1 VRELPAALAPL
12 GAYRQFILYKAVPS
26 ESRPGKTDKLPIDS
40 RDMRVKSAH
49 DHSIWLDA
57 RTAMQRASELGEP
70 YGIGFVFTEND
81 PFWVV
86 DIDGCLTPTGW
97 APHAQQVAQL
107 LSGCAM
113 EVSRSGIGMHLIGSG
128 KPPVHGC
135 KNEQLNMEF
144 YHTGRFI
151 ALTGISA
158 QGSAAADLSA
168 VLYTL
173 TQTYFPPDSSAGS
186 MGHWST
192 EWSVRCDA
200 GPDLTW
206 SGPPND
212 DELIQR
218 ALKSKSANSV
228 FGVKASFADLWLADP
243 SKLASVFPADRS
255 GDPWNASQADSA
267 LAQHLAFW
275 TGKDCGRIERLMWQ
289 SKLVRD
295 KWGRQDYLPRTILGV
310 VARQVDVLKTSGL
323 PAPPEATGEAVKQ
336 LDSSQYLTQE
346 AQESLFSGCFYIT
359 DQHKVLV
366 PGGMILKPDQFRVH
380 YGGRN
385 FTMSAGN
392 DRTSRDPWEAFTQSQ
407 ILSHP
412 KVNGSCFR
420 PDLPAAEVVH
430 RNGMS
435 FVNTYIPIDVPRVA
449 GDAGPFLDHI
459 ARLLPEELDQK
470 IILSYMAACVQYK
483 GRKFRWAPLL
493 QGVEGNGKTLLTHC
507 VAEAIGR
514 RYVHWPKASK
524 LAKEFNAWM
533 VGKILYAVED
543 IYVPGE
549 RREIIEE
556 LKPMIT
562 GDQLEIEAKGV
573 DQISSDI
580 CGNFMFNS
588 NHRDAIQKTKNDRR
602 FCVMFTAQQAFDD
615 LRRDGMTVEYFVP
628 LYNWLKSGG
637 YAVVAE
643 FLHTYQI
650 PAELNPAGDCQR
662 APFSSTTGEA
672 ISASVGGI
680 EQEIEEAISQGLP
693 GFCGGWV
700 SSHQLEKLLERLGR
714 VRGVTHLRRKEMLE
728 SIGYRWHPALKDGRV
743 NNLVLP
749 DHTKPRLYVHDSN
762 LAKQITDPAA
772 VAKEYERCN
781 TASAPYQ
788 SAFRA

>member
-1 VRELPAALAPL
+1 MRELPAALAPL
-12 GAYRQFILYKAVPS
+12 GAYKQFILYKAVPS
-26 ESRPGKTDKLPIDS
+26 ESRPGKTDKIPCTPEGRIP
-40 RDMRVKSAH
+40 VSAH
-49 DHSIWLDA
+49 NSDIWMDA
-57 RTAMQRASELGEP
+57 RTALKRALELGEP
-70 YGIGFVFTEND
+70 YGFGFVFTEND

-86 DIDGCLTPTGW
+86 DIDSCLTPTGW
-97 APHAQQVAQL
+97 APHAVQVAQL
-107 LSGCAM
+107 LSGCAL
-113 EVSRSGIGMHLIGSG
+113 EVSRSGTGMHLIGSG
-128 KPPVHGC
+128 KPPIHGC
-135 KNEQLNMEF
+135 KNEALDMEF
-144 YHTGRFI
+144 YHSGRFI

-158 QGSAAADLSA
+158 QGSAAADLSP

-173 TQTYFPPDSSAGS
+173 TNTYFPADANAGS
-186 MGHWST
+186 MGHWSN
-192 EWSVRCDA
+192 EWPVRCA
-200 GPDLTW
+200 EGPDLTW

-212 DELIQR
+212 DELVQR
-218 ALKSKSANSV
+218 ALKSKSANNV
-228 FGVKASFADLWLADP
+228 FGVKASFADLWLADAA
-243 SKLASVFPADRS
+243 KLATAFP

-275 TGKDCGRIERLMWQ
+275 TGKDCGRIERMMWQ
-289 SKLVRD
+289 SRLVRD

-310 VARQVDVLKTSGL
+310 VARQVDVLKTAEL
-323 PAPPEATGEAVKQ
+323 PKPPEATGEGVQQ
-336 LDSSQYLTQE
+336 LDGDRLLHQD
-346 AQESLFSGCFYIT
+346 AQTSLFAGCFYISE
-359 DQHKVLV
+359 QHKVLV
-366 PGGMILKPDQFRVH
+366 PGGSILKPDQFRVH
-380 YGGRN
+380 YGGRS
-385 FTMSAGN
+385 FYMDPGN
-392 DRTSRDPWEAFTQSQ
+392 ERVSRDPWEAFTQSQ

-412 KVNGSCFR
+412 KVNGACFR
-420 PDLPAAEVVH
+420 PDLPAAEVVL

-435 FVNTYIPIDVPRVA
+435 FVNTYIPIDVPRA
-449 GDAGPFLDHI
+449 LGDSSPFLDHI
-459 ARLLPEELDQK
+459 VKLLPNDLDQQ

-573 DQISSDI
+573 DQVSTEI

-602 FCVMFTAQQAFDD
+602 FCVLFTAQQAFED

-628 LYNWLKSGG
+628 LYQWLKTGG
-637 YAVVAE
+637 YAIVTE
-643 FLHTYQI
+643 FLHTYEI
-650 PAELNPAGDCQR
+650 PAKLNPAGDCQR
-662 APFSSTTGEA
+662 APLSSTTGEA
-672 ISASVGGI
+672 ISASTGGV

-714 VRGVTHLRRKEMLE
+714 VRGITHLRRKEMLE
-728 SIGYRWHPALKDGRV
+728 SLGYRWHPALKEGRT
-743 NNLVLP
+743 NNPVLP
-749 DHTKPRLYVHDSN
+749 DQTKPRLYVHDSN
-762 LAKQITDPAA
+762 IARQITDPTAA
-772 VAKEYERCN
+772 AKEYERCN

-788 SAFRA
+788 SHKLPFRA

>member
-1 VRELPAALAPL
+1 
-12 GAYRQFILYKAVPS
+12 
-26 ESRPGKTDKLPIDS
+26 
-40 RDMRVKSAH
+40 MRVKSAH
-49 DHSIWLDA
+49 DPSIWLDA
-57 RTAMQRASELGEP
+57 RTALQRASELGEP
-70 YGIGFVFTEND
+70 YGVGFVFTEND

-86 DIDGCLTPTGW
+86 DIDSCLTPSGW

-113 EVSRSGIGMHLIGSG
+113 EVSRSGKGMHLIGSG
-128 KPPVHGC
+128 KPPLHGC
-135 KNEQLNMEF
+135 KNEQLDMEF
-144 YHTGRFI
+144 YHSGRFI

-173 TQTYFPPDSSAGS
+173 TATYFPPDASEGS
-186 MGHWST
+186 LGHWST
-192 EWSVRCDA
+192 EWSVRCEA
-200 GPDLTW
+200 GPDPMW

-243 SKLASVFPADRS
+243 AKLSSVFPAERT
-255 GDPWNASQADSA
+255 GEPWNASQADSA

-275 TGKDCGRIERLMWQ
+275 TGKDCRRIERLMWQ

-310 VARQVDVLKTSGL
+310 VARQVDVLKTADL
-323 PAPPEATGEAVKQ
+323 PKPPEATGEA
-336 LDSSQYLTQE
+336 LDAPEEGLFLTQE
-346 AQESLFSGCFYIT
+346 GQRAFFAGCFYIT
-359 DQHKVLV
+359 DQHRVLV

-385 FTMSAGN
+385 FYMDPAN
-392 DRTSRDPWEAFTQSQ
+392 ERQSRDPWEAFTQSQ

-412 KVNGSCFR
+412 KVNGACFR

-435 FVNTYIPIDVPRVA
+435 FVNTYIPLDIARLA
-449 GDAGPFLDHI
+449 GDASPFLNHV
-459 ARLLPEELDQK
+459 ARLLPNELDQK
-470 IILSYMAACVQYK
+470 IILSYMSACVQYK

-507 VAEAIGR
+507 VAEAVGR

-524 LAKEFNAWM
+524 LAAQFNGWM

-543 IYVPGE
+543 IYVPGD

-562 GDQLEIEAKGV
+562 GDQLEIEAKGL
-573 DQISSDI
+573 DQISTEI

-602 FCVMFTAQQAFDD
+602 FCVLFTAQQQVEH
-615 LRRDGMTVEYFVP
+615 LRRDGMTGDYFSQ
-628 LYNWLKSGG
+628 LFAWLRSGG
-637 YAVVAE
+637 YAIVSE
-643 FLHTYQI
+643 FLHTYQF
-650 PAELNPAGDCQR
+650 PLGLNPAVDCADR
-662 APFSSTTGEA
+662 APLSSTTGEA
-672 ISASVGGI
+672 ISASVGNI

-700 SSHQLEKLLERLGR
+700 SSCQLDLLLERLGR
-714 VRGVTHLRRKEMLE
+714 IRGISHLRRKEMLE
-728 SIGYRWHPALKDGRV
+728 SLGYRCHPALKDGRV
-743 NNLVLP
+743 NNVVLP
-749 DHTKPRLYVHDSN
+749 DQSKPRLYVHDSN
-762 LAKQITDPAA
+762 IARQITDPAA
-772 VAKEYERCN
+772 AAKEYERCN
-781 TASAPYQ
+781 TASAPYNRQ
-788 SAFRA
+788 KLPFRA